1 MSKSLVLGLHH
12 VLIKEFGGDSGIK
25 DERLLESAI
34 AQPEATF
41 DRIYLHPEIHDKA
54 AAYLYHISKNHAFVD
69 GNKRTAVAVTE
80 IFIEKNGHRLTL
92 SNEELFSLTTLVVE
106 SKLTKDNLCRCLKGC
121 IVKT

>member
-1 MSKSLVLGLHH
+1 MSKSLVLGLHQ

-41 DRIYLHPEIHDKA
+41 DRIYLHPEIHDQA

-69 GNKRTAVAVTE
+69 GNKRTAVAAMET
-80 IFIEKNGHRLTL
+80 FLKKNGYCLTL
-92 SNEELFSLTTLVVE
+92 SNEELFSLTTSVVE
-106 SKLTKDNLCRCLKGC
+106 SRLTKDNLCRCLKGC
-121 IVKT
+121 IAKT